1 MKSLM
6 PSFETENQKTRP
18 VVTLATM
25 MHSATWSHLTIYIKK
40 KKKCNN
46 KIRTLVRGLT
56 NFILSRV
63 STRLA

>member
-25 MHSATWSHLTIYIKK
+25 MHSATWSHLTIYISKRK
-40 KKKCNN
+40 NEITKF
-46 KIRTLVRGLT
+46 VPW
-56 NFILSRV
+56 SV
-63 STRLA
+63 D